1 MYALLVVIIIST
13 DSYTFIPHAYA
24 YNESPEAISREVV
37 DVRTFRGVKFFFS
50 IQPQTARLNPSY
62 GYLIFSSTP
71 DSGKV
76 IELALALDSCPRGP
90 DKQILFFF
98 FPVEY

>member
-1 MYALLVVIIIST
+1 MHTMNL
-13 DSYTFIPHAYA
+13 
-24 YNESPEAISREVV
+24 EGISRGIV
-37 DVRTFRGVKFFFS
+37 DVRTFRGVKFFFG

-62 GYLIFSSTP
+62 GYLIFSSKP

-90 DKQILFFF
+90 EKQILFF
-98 FPVEY
+98 VSS